1 MRHETLLKVGLVAL
15 ALVVV
20 GTGFTIVE
28 ASRPSTIMM
37 LGERHD
43 HDFT

>member
-1 MRHETLLKVGLVAL
+1 MRHETLLKVGLVGL

-20 GTGFTIVE
+20 GRDSLSLRP
-28 ASRPSTIMM
+28 SRPSTIMM